1 MAELKLSQMKKT
13 SPSVEP
19 RSPEIVTDEKH
30 DMSKSFS
37 SSFVASKKASE
48 FNSFEVRAHSVENK
62 ASSNTFE
69 VFKKENKEVNFD
81 FVCHILFENF
91 C

>member
-19 RSPEIVTDEKH
+19 RSPEVVADEKY

-37 SSFVASKKASE
+37 SSFVANKKSTE
-48 FNSFEVRAHSVENK
+48 FNDTGDGNTVYLDRHNVTCENGAITDFKLVVDEKNNKMRAR
-62 ASSNTFE
+62 
-69 VFKKENKEVNFD
+69 
-81 FVCHILFENF
+81 
-91 C
+91 